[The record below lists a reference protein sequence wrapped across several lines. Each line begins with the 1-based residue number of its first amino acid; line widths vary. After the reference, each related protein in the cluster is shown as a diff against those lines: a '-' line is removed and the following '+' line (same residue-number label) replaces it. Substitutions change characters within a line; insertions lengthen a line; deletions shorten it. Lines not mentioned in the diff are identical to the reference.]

1 LDFQRRLDYLEEHE
15 MAERDLRRFRR
26 SPVKVGEKIWLED
39 DGPRQGE
46 WEVMAVEEDKITL
59 RCPIAHRLEFI
70 PPLYEISGEEAE
82 E

>member
-1 LDFQRRLDYLEEHE
+1 
-15 MAERDLRRFRR
+15 MAERELRRFRR

-39 DGPRQGE
+39 GPRQGE
-46 WEVMAVEEDKITL
+46 WEVMAVEDDKITL

-70 PPLYEISGEEAE
+70 QPLYEVAAEGAE